1 MRYLTAGESHG
12 PRLTAII
19 EGIPAGLPLTVEDI
33 NGDLKRRQGGYGR
46 GGRMKIESDQVVFT
60 SGVRHGK
67 TTGAPIT
74 MDVINKDHQKWL
86 DIMSAEDIEDKL
98 KDVQYHVKP
107 NHGGSSVDAQNRQL
121 KEIIS
126 YLKEKNNG

>member
-1 MRYLTAGESHG
+1 MIHINPTTIDVALILGVISLITIVGRFVYRATIFMDHLSTMLNVWDGKDGMPSVLD
-12 PRLTAII
+12 RL
-19 EGIPAGLPLTVEDI
+19 
-33 NGDLKRRQGGYGR
+33 
-46 GGRMKIESDQVVFT
+46 
-60 SGVRHGK
+60 
-67 TTGAPIT
+67 
-74 MDVINKDHQKWL
+74 
-86 DIMSAEDIEDKL
+86 EDIEEKL

>member
-1 MRYLTAGESHG
+1 MIHINPTTIDVALILGVISLITIAGRFIYRVTLFMDHLSTMLNAWDG
-12 PRLTAII
+12 KDGMPSVLDRL
-19 EGIPAGLPLTVEDI
+19 
-33 NGDLKRRQGGYGR
+33 
-46 GGRMKIESDQVVFT
+46 
-60 SGVRHGK
+60 
-67 TTGAPIT
+67 
-74 MDVINKDHQKWL
+74 
-86 DIMSAEDIEDKL
+86 EDIEDKL

>member
-1 MRYLTAGESHG
+1 MIHINPTTIDVALILGVISLITIAGRFIYRSTIFMDHLSTMLNAWDG
-12 PRLTAII
+12 KDGMPSVLDRL
-19 EGIPAGLPLTVEDI
+19 
-33 NGDLKRRQGGYGR
+33 
-46 GGRMKIESDQVVFT
+46 
-60 SGVRHGK
+60 
-67 TTGAPIT
+67 
-74 MDVINKDHQKWL
+74 
-86 DIMSAEDIEDKL
+86 EDIEEKL

>member
-1 MRYLTAGESHG
+1 MIHINPTTIDVALILGVITLITVAGRFIYRVTIFMDHLSTMLNAWDG
-12 PRLTAII
+12 KDGMPSVLDRL
-19 EGIPAGLPLTVEDI
+19 
-33 NGDLKRRQGGYGR
+33 
-46 GGRMKIESDQVVFT
+46 
-60 SGVRHGK
+60 
-67 TTGAPIT
+67 
-74 MDVINKDHQKWL
+74 
-86 DIMSAEDIEDKL
+86 EDIEEKL

>member
-1 MRYLTAGESHG
+1 MIHINPTTIDVALILGVISLITIAGRFIYRATIFMDHISTMLNVWDG
-12 PRLTAII
+12 KDGMPSVLDRL
-19 EGIPAGLPLTVEDI
+19 
-33 NGDLKRRQGGYGR
+33 
-46 GGRMKIESDQVVFT
+46 
-60 SGVRHGK
+60 
-67 TTGAPIT
+67 
-74 MDVINKDHQKWL
+74 
-86 DIMSAEDIEDKL
+86 EDIEEKL

>member
-1 MRYLTAGESHG
+1 MIHINPTTIDVALILGVISLITIAGRFIYRVTIFMDHLSTMLNAWDG
-12 PRLTAII
+12 KDGMPSVLDRL
-19 EGIPAGLPLTVEDI
+19 
-33 NGDLKRRQGGYGR
+33 
-46 GGRMKIESDQVVFT
+46 
-60 SGVRHGK
+60 
-67 TTGAPIT
+67 
-74 MDVINKDHQKWL
+74 
-86 DIMSAEDIEDKL
+86 EDIEDKL

>member
-1 MRYLTAGESHG
+1 MIHINPTTIDVALILGVISLFTIAGRFIYRVTVFMDHLSTMLNTWDG
-12 PRLTAII
+12 KDGMPSVLDRL
-19 EGIPAGLPLTVEDI
+19 
-33 NGDLKRRQGGYGR
+33 
-46 GGRMKIESDQVVFT
+46 
-60 SGVRHGK
+60 
-67 TTGAPIT
+67 
-74 MDVINKDHQKWL
+74 
-86 DIMSAEDIEDKL
+86 EDIEDKL

>member
-1 MRYLTAGESHG
+1 MIHVNPTTIDVALILGIISLITIAGRFVYRATLFMDHLSTMLNAWDG
-12 PRLTAII
+12 KDGMPSVLDRL
-19 EGIPAGLPLTVEDI
+19 
-33 NGDLKRRQGGYGR
+33 
-46 GGRMKIESDQVVFT
+46 
-60 SGVRHGK
+60 
-67 TTGAPIT
+67 
-74 MDVINKDHQKWL
+74 
-86 DIMSAEDIEDKL
+86 EDIEDKL

>member
-1 MRYLTAGESHG
+1 MIHINSTTIDVALILGVISLITIAGRFIYRVTIFMDHLSTMLNAWDG
-12 PRLTAII
+12 KD
-19 EGIPAGLPLTVEDI
+19 GIPSV
-33 NGDLKRRQGGYGR
+33 
-46 GGRMKIESDQVVFT
+46 
-60 SGVRHGK
+60 
-67 TTGAPIT
+67 
-74 MDVINKDHQKWL
+74 L
-86 DIMSAEDIEDKL
+86 DRLEDIEDKL

>member
-1 MRYLTAGESHG
+1 MIHINPTTIDVALILGVISLITIAGRFIYRATIFMDHLSTMLNVWDG
-12 PRLTAII
+12 KDGSPSVLDRL
-19 EGIPAGLPLTVEDI
+19 
-33 NGDLKRRQGGYGR
+33 
-46 GGRMKIESDQVVFT
+46 
-60 SGVRHGK
+60 
-67 TTGAPIT
+67 
-74 MDVINKDHQKWL
+74 
-86 DIMSAEDIEDKL
+86 EDIEEKL

>member
-1 MRYLTAGESHG
+1 MIHINPTTIDVALILGVMSLITIVARFIYRITHFLDHLSEMLNAWDGEDGVPSVLD
-12 PRLTAII
+12 RL
-19 EGIPAGLPLTVEDI
+19 
-33 NGDLKRRQGGYGR
+33 
-46 GGRMKIESDQVVFT
+46 
-60 SGVRHGK
+60 
-67 TTGAPIT
+67 
-74 MDVINKDHQKWL
+74 
-86 DIMSAEDIEDKL
+86 EDIEDKL